1 MTLVDVNPFLR
12 DFFIIKGE
20 LTHIPINSPLCVLFN
35 NKTIPSNIKAKLSYF
50 SYDSDYWFPLSIG
63 IGATEGLFMVPFKC
77 RLVDTLTEKVVS
89 KNKIQREN
97 YKNECPWKKNHLQ
110 ILDRYVAKRE
120 DDPTIFVI
128 CDVREGNHIMVIL
141 T

>member
-1 MTLVDVNPFLR
+1 M
-12 DFFIIKGE
+12 
-20 LTHIPINSPLCVLFN
+20 
-35 NKTIPSNIKAKLSYF
+35 
-50 SYDSDYWFPLSIG
+50 
-63 IGATEGLFMVPFKC
+63 
-77 RLVDTLTEKVVS
+77 DTLTEKVVS

-120 DDPTIFVI
+120 DDQTIFVI